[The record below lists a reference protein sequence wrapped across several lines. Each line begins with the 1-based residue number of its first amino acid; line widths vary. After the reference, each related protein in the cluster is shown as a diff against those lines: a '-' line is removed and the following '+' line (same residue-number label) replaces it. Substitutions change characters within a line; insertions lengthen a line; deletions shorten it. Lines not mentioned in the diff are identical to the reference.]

1 MDGPSKPYTVAGRQP
16 AQLPA
21 AGQHSTAGFLYGFS
35 VSSSVIS
42 KADAEVVAALQ
53 WMSLAHGHCS
63 RWRSNTMVYLLLK
76 KQTKYEL
83 HMGITL
89 VIPLERNQTTCIPF

>member
-1 MDGPSKPYTVAGRQP
+1 
-16 AQLPA
+16 
-21 AGQHSTAGFLYGFS
+21 
-35 VSSSVIS
+35 
-42 KADAEVVAALQ
+42 VVAALQ

-83 HMGITL
+83 HMGITYSIGKESDHL
-89 VIPLERNQTTCIPF
+89 HSFLSCNNKRSPKIKTMWAEQLS